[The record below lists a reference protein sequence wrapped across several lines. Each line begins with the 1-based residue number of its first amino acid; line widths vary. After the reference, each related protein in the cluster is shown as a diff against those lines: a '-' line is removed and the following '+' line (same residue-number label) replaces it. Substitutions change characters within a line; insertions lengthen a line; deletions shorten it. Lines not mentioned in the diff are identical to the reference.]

1 MNISSKPSIFYSRI
15 KAEISSIHIY
25 LFALLVLVLI
35 INGFLVSFAAGS
47 GTSGVV
53 LGGPDENSIG
63 DDTLGDQKVILE
75 AVAPLRDVFGGE
87 EGGSIATEEDVP
99 TQYLLKNATYSNN
112 GAVLDGSLTN
122 HGSGILSYKVQEG
135 DSLSKIAEQ
144 FGISLNTLLWANSG
158 AKSNQIHEGDELT
171 ILPVSGVLYEVK
183 SGDTIESLAA
193 SFGVLVETII
203 KTNNIDSSEIITPAE
218 KLIISN
224 GKPLRTLASIASAS
238 SNNLPSIPGYF
249 ISPLPKNSWN
259 WGILHKNNAV
269 DIANVC
275 GTPISAAASGI
286 VTKIGDPSSWNG
298 GYGGYLVIEH
308 QNGTETLYGHTRLN
322 LVDIG
327 KMVEQGEKIAEVGN
341 TGNVKGVTGCHVHF
355 EVRGAR
361 NPFVK

>member
-15 KAEISSIHIY
+15 KAEISSIHISL
-25 LFALLVLVLI
+25 LFLLVLVLVV
-35 INGFLVSFAAGS
+35 NGFLVSFAAGS
-47 GTSGVV
+47 GSSGVV

-63 DDTLGDQKVILE
+63 DDSQGDQKVILD
-75 AVAPLRDVFGGE
+75 AAAPLRDVFGGE
-87 EGGSIATEEDVP
+87 ERGSIAIEEDIP
-99 TQYLLKNATYSNN
+99 TLYLVKSASFSNN

-122 HGSGILSYKVQEG
+122 HESGILSYKVQEG

-158 AKSNQIHEGDELT
+158 AKNNQIHRGDELT

-183 SGDTIESLAA
+183 SGDTVESLAA
-193 SFGVLVETII
+193 SFGVLAEEII
-203 KTNNIDSSEIITPAE
+203 KINNIENSQIITPAE
-218 KLIISN
+218 KLIIPN
-224 GKPLRTLASIASAS
+224 GKPLRSLASIASES
-238 SNNLPSIPGYF
+238 TNNLPSIPGYF

-286 VTKIGDPSSWNG
+286 VTKVGDPSSWNG

-308 QNGTETLYGHTRLN
+308 QNGTETLYSHTSLN
-322 LVDIG
+322 LVDVG

-341 TGNVKGVTGCHVHF
+341 TGNVKGITGCHVHF